1 MRYPFSQEL
10 SKVMN
15 SDCYADRCDDQ
26 ISFVPVSYKF
36 EQSLLYLDLRGIQDN
51 YTMELRDRVTGQGVF
66 QCVLLSPVTLNRIL
80 LFGSEMFVQV

>member
-1 MRYPFSQEL
+1 MRMRYPFSQEL

-26 ISFVPVSYKF
+26 ISFVPVSLKS
-36 EQSLLYLDLRGIQDN
+36 EQSLLYLDVRGIQDN
-51 YTMELRDRVTGQGVF
+51 YTMELRDRVTGQGAF

-80 LFGSEMFVQV
+80 

>member
-1 MRYPFSQEL
+1 MRMRYPFSQEL

-15 SDCYADRCDDQ
+15 SDCYADKCDDQ
-26 ISFVPVSYKF
+26 ISFVPVS

-80 LFGSEMFVQV
+80 